1 MAIMSSCESAGLLLQ
16 FPLTPQATATVTE
29 WGEALVP
36 ATPLGPGDDVLGRVR
51 GDPEETD
58 EEAPNLGDGDRD
70 VERTVGGPPF

>member
-1 MAIMSSCESAGLLLQ
+1 M
-16 FPLTPQATATVTE
+16 TE